1 MAEVGLC
8 PRNFSK
14 ENQVVL
20 IDVKYAWEF
29 LERIIL
35 VWVFMVVNISFPVS
49 VIAQTIFIFNI
60 LSLL

>member
-8 PRNFSK
+8 PRSFSK

-29 LERIIL
+29 LESIIL
-35 VWVFMVVNISFPVS
+35 VWVFMVVNISFLVS
-49 VIAQTIFIFNI
+49 VNAQTIFIFNI

>member
-29 LERIIL
+29 LERIIS